1 MVKTKQETQFKGEM
15 QVARILLTL
24 LALSLTNTRKT
35 KSKKKKLEDNN
46 LKIHDKIDVLE
57 KQSDNCLLL
66 YATPY
71 CKGEVTD
78 DVAIKTICEN
88 INDNIITVDDI
99 DRSHRTGKY
108 DPQRKNPRPVIVTFA
123 RCDVRDRVFLTNT
136 S

>member
-35 KSKKKKLEDNN
+35 KSKKKNLEDNN

-66 YATPY
+66 YATP
-71 CKGEVTD
+71 
-78 DVAIKTICEN
+78 
-88 INDNIITVDDI
+88 
-99 DRSHRTGKY
+99 
-108 DPQRKNPRPVIVTFA
+108 
-123 RCDVRDRVFLTNT
+123 
-136 S
+136 

>member
-35 KSKKKKLEDNN
+35 KRKKKNLEDNN

-66 YATPY
+66 YATP
-71 CKGEVTD
+71 
-78 DVAIKTICEN
+78 
-88 INDNIITVDDI
+88 
-99 DRSHRTGKY
+99 
-108 DPQRKNPRPVIVTFA
+108 
-123 RCDVRDRVFLTNT
+123 
-136 S
+136 

>member
-35 KSKKKKLEDNN
+35 KSKNLEDNN

-66 YATPY
+66 YATP
-71 CKGEVTD
+71 
-78 DVAIKTICEN
+78 
-88 INDNIITVDDI
+88 
-99 DRSHRTGKY
+99 
-108 DPQRKNPRPVIVTFA
+108 
-123 RCDVRDRVFLTNT
+123 
-136 S
+136 

>member
-1 MVKTKQETQFKGEM
+1 MIKTKQETQFKGEM

-66 YATPY
+66 YATP
-71 CKGEVTD
+71 
-78 DVAIKTICEN
+78 
-88 INDNIITVDDI
+88 
-99 DRSHRTGKY
+99 
-108 DPQRKNPRPVIVTFA
+108 
-123 RCDVRDRVFLTNT
+123 
-136 S
+136 